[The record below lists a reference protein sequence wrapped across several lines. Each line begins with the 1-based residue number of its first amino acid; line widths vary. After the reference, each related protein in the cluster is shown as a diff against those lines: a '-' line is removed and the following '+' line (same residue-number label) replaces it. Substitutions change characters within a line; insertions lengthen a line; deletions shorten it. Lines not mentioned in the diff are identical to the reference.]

1 MKIYTEYKSELFLK
15 KFGISVSKSYLT
27 NNIKEALV
35 LSKKMKFPLALKIIS
50 PDVLHKTDAGG
61 VIKCINQEDIVKAYY
76 KILSIAKEKK
86 AHLEGVL
93 IQEYIIGNEVIIG
106 IKKDSTFGHIILFGL
121 GGVYTEVLKD
131 VSLRVCPLNKKEAL
145 RMINEIKNIKILEGY
160 RKQKPVNKNVL
171 SGILVKISHISLKY
185 KNISELDINPLIAN
199 GSSIKAVDAR
209 MIFD

>member
-15 KFGISVSKSYLT
+15 KFSIISSKSYLT
-27 NNIKEALV
+27 NNIKEALE
-35 LSKKMKFPLALKIIS
+35 LSKKMKFPLAVKIIS
-50 PDVLHKTDAGG
+50 PGILHKTDAGG
-61 VIKCINQEDIVKAYY
+61 VIKCGNQEDMVKAYY
-76 KILSIAKEKK
+76 TILNIAKEKK
-86 AHLEGVL
+86 AHLDGIL

-106 IKKDSTFGHIILFGL
+106 IKKDTTFGHIILFGL

-160 RKQKPVNKNVL
+160 RKQKPVDKNVL
-171 SGILVKISHISLKY
+171 SNILVKVSNIPLKY
-185 KNISELDINPLIAN
+185 KNITELDINPLIAN

-209 MIFD
+209 MVLD